1 MKIVNVYDFEG
12 LYCVTDE
19 GRVFSLNTG
28 REMVASV
35 GAKGYLQVHLRKS
48 GKSYCKR
55 LNRVVWGSFNGGCDD
70 NLVIDHIDG
79 NVENNNLSNLQ
90 QITSREN
97 TTKCR
102 RPVSGYH
109 GVVWYPANKKWEAAL
124 WINRKRIHLGMFED
138 PVAAHLAYVNA
149 KKRWHEEHE
158 LPERRTAP
166 GSRNKDH

>member
-55 LNRVVWGSFNGGCDD
+55 LNHVVWGSFNGGCDD

-79 NVENNNLSNLQ
+79 NIKNNNLSNLQ

-102 RPVSGYH
+102 RPASGYH

-124 WINRKRIHLGMFED
+124 WINRKRIHLGLFDD
-138 PVAAHLAYVNA
+138 PVAAHLAYVKA
-149 KKRWHEEHE
+149 KNNWHEKHE
-158 LPERRTAP
+158 LPKKRTAI
-166 GSRNKDH
+166 GSRNKGQ